1 MLTFGRSLIFSK
13 ITVEYT
19 TNRPGCIPV
28 KLFALLLEQREGKR
42 EKKWFAAAS
51 NFVLPARVSLSVP
64 CQHFWPS
71 LCQLHLRYHVLFLQR
86 RHTKTFSHIG
96 LCVCV
101 CVCVGGGLARCR
113 SQAGSKAMSGRARV
127 VLQKPAAPHCLCLSP
142 RPDSSQKY
150 EASRDLCP
158 GEKSTER
165 HTSHTTFCLC
175 SLSLLLFLSLSP

>member
-96 LCVCV
+96 LCVC
-101 CVCVGGGLARCR
+101 GGGV
-113 SQAGSKAMSGRARV
+113 GP
-127 VLQKPAAPHCLCLSP
+127 LQKPSGIKGHVWESQGCAAETS
-142 RPDSSQKY
+142 
-150 EASRDLCP
+150 CP
-158 GEKSTER
+158 
-165 HTSHTTFCLC
+165 
-175 SLSLLLFLSLSP
+175 SLSLPLTQA